1 MFGALR
7 SIDGPAADALL
18 EVAADFTP
26 RFELHAPDEVVLDL
40 AGLERLFG
48 GPHAIGEELC
58 RAGAERQLRLRI
70 AIAGTC
76 TAARLL
82 ARAESPEPAKGA
94 ALDIPP
100 EPLAGC
106 QSLLACS
113 ARLGPLCRS
122 QRIRN
127 SRNEP
132 HSGPEDVAVVEP
144 GAEAIA
150 LAPLSIDLLTVIE
163 NAEPAPSHPRTLAPS
178 HLVVSTFRRW
188 GIRTLGEL
196 AALPVDGVAARLGV
210 RGTCWQRLA
219 RGEDPRPLRPEVPKE
234 RFEQALDLEWPI
246 DGLEPLSFVLG
257 RLLEPLTTH
266 LERRGRGAAVLHA
279 RLHLVTRAIHERS
292 LQLPAPM
299 RDARTFRTLL
309 LLDLESHPPSAA
321 IDRVVVAVDPTPA
334 RIVQFSL
341 LTRPIPSPEQLSTL
355 TARLAALMGEDRCGS
370 PVVVDSWQPGVFAMK
385 PFNPGSGI
393 GDQGSGRIPDAQCPR
408 IALRRF
414 RIPVPARVRMEH
426 DKPQHVSIDRAAVH
440 LGSRITDPIG
450 SRIAAPGSQLGGC
463 VQACAGPWRTS
474 GHWWCDRA
482 RMSVKNAR
490 HDAGYAL
497 QAADAQSYREPTTS
511 LGLCVSVAR
520 NRCEEWDRDEWDVTL
535 SDGATYRIF
544 RERATHA
551 WFVDGSYD

>member
-18 EVAADFTP
+18 EVATDFTP

-58 RAGAERQLRLRI
+58 RVGAERQLRLRI

-82 ARAESPEPAKGA
+82 ARTESPE
-94 ALDIPP
+94 
-100 EPLAGC
+100 
-106 QSLLACS
+106 
-113 ARLGPLCRS
+113 
-122 QRIRN
+122 
-127 SRNEP
+127 
-132 HSGPEDVAVVEP
+132 PEDVAVVEP

-163 NAEPAPSHPRTLAPS
+163 NAEPAPSHPPTFASS

-234 RFEQALDLEWPI
+234 RLEQALDLEWPI

-266 LERRGRGAAVLHA
+266 LERRGRGAAVLHV
-279 RLHLVTRAIHERS
+279 RLHLVTRTIHERS

-341 LTRPIPSPEQLSTL
+341 LTRAIPSPEQLSTL
-355 TARLAALMGEDRCGS
+355 TARLAALIGEDRCGS
-370 PVVVDSWQPGVFAMK
+370 PVVVDSWQPGAFAMK

-393 GDQGSGRIPDAQCPR
+393 GDPGSGRMPDTQCPR

-426 DKPQHVSIDRAAVH
+426 DKPQHVTIDRAAAH

-450 SRIAAPGSQLGGC
+450 SRIAVPGSQLGGC

-474 GHWWCDRA
+474 GHWWTDKPQADRE
-482 RMSVKNAR
+482 K
-490 HDAGYAL
+490 
-497 QAADAQSYREPTTS
+497 TTS
-511 LGLCVSVAR
+511 PCVRVSVAR
-520 NRCEEWDRDEWDVTL
+520 SRCEEWDRDEWDVTL

>member
-7 SIDGPAADALL
+7 SIHGPAPDALL

-48 GPHAIGEELC
+48 GPHAIGEELS
-58 RAGAERQLRLRI
+58 RASAERQLRLRI
-70 AIAGTC
+70 AIAGTY

-82 ARAESPEPAKGA
+82 ARAESPKPATGA

-100 EPLAGC
+100 EPSVGC
-106 QSLLACS
+106 QSLLARS
-113 ARLGPLCRS
+113 ARLGLLCGS
-122 QRIRN
+122 QRVRN
-127 SRNEP
+127 SHNEP
-132 HSGPEDVAVVEP
+132 HSGPEDVVVVEP
-144 GAEAIA
+144 GGEAIA
-150 LAPLSIDLLTVIE
+150 LAQLSIDLLMVIE
-163 NAEPAPSHPRTLAPS
+163 NAEPTPPHPRTRTVAPS
-178 HLVVSTFRRW
+178 YLVVSTFRRW

-196 AALPVDGVAARLGV
+196 AALPVDGVAARMGV

-257 RLLEPLTTH
+257 RLLEPLTAH
-266 LERRGRGAAVLHA
+266 LERRGRGAAVLHV
-279 RLHLVTRAIHERS
+279 RLHLVTRTIHERS

-299 RDARTFRTLL
+299 RDVRTFRTLL

-393 GDQGSGRIPDAQCPR
+393 GDRGSGRTPDAQCPSM
-408 IALRRF
+408 ALRRF

-426 DKPQHVSIDRAAVH
+426 DKPHHVTIDRAAAH
-440 LGSRITDPIG
+440 LGSRIPDPR
-450 SRIAAPGSQLGGC
+450 SRLGGS

-474 GHWWCDRA
+474 GHWWTDTPQGNT
-482 RMSVKNAR
+482 VKTP
-490 HDAGYAL
+490 
-497 QAADAQSYREPTTS
+497 SP
-511 LGLCVSVAR
+511 
-520 NRCEEWDRDEWDVTL
+520 WDRDEWDVTL
-535 SDGATYRIF
+535 SDGVTYRIF
-544 RERATHA
+544 RQRAMHA